1 MGFTEALAAVFRD
14 FPYALYGS
22 VIVGILCGFLGV
34 YIVSRR
40 IVFLGAVLTQTSV
53 LGITV
58 TFLPFF
64 AVDHSIGSLLFAL
77 ATVLIFSRVLTGRKI
92 PIDAVLGM
100 SFVTSIAA
108 RILILQKTP
117 KVEAA
122 EIETLLRGDILFVT
136 PGTFHGMLAV
146 FIVVMLAHILFFK
159 EFSFVSFDRETAR
172 TAGYNTGFWEL
183 LFYLSAG
190 VAISVATHMVG
201 DIFVFGFLVMP
212 AAAGLLLLKRVRS
225 IFLLAS
231 IIGAA
236 APVLGL
242 TLAFMFDVP
251 SAPAI
256 VAVAAIALACAWI
269 VSLLRH

>member
-1 MGFTEALAAVFRD
+1 
-14 FPYALYGS
+14 
-22 VIVGILCGFLGV
+22 
-34 YIVSRR
+34 
-40 IVFLGAVLTQTSV
+40 V
-53 LGITV
+53 LGITF
-58 TFLPFF
+58 TFIPFF

-77 ATVLIFSRVLTGRKI
+77 ATVLVFSRLLTGRKI
-92 PIDAVLGM
+92 PMDAVLGI

-122 EIETLLRGDILFVT
+122 EIEALLRGDILFIT

-146 FIVVMLAHILFFK
+146 FVVVMLLHILFFK
-159 EFSFVSFDRETAR
+159 EFSFVAFDRETAQ
-172 TAGYNTGFWEL
+172 TAGYRTAFWEL

-190 VAISVATHMVG
+190 VTISVATHMVG

-212 AAAGLLLLKRVRS
+212 AVTGMLLLKRVRS
-225 IFLLAS
+225 IFLLAAF
-231 IIGAA
+231 IGAV

-242 TLAFMFDVP
+242 TAAFMFDVP

-256 VAVAAIALACAWI
+256 VAVAALFLFAAWGY
-269 VSLLRH
+269 SLLRR